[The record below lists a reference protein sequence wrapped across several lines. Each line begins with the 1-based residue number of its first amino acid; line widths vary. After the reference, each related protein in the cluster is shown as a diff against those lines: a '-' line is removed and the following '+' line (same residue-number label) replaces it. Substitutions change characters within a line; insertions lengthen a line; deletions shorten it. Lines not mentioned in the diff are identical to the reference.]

1 MSLGLLVLP
10 ALVGFLFLFVGRRT
24 RFRLMQLSGY
34 QVVFQ
39 SALVGV
45 VFLILARGFVLI
57 LDERLVALEPSWRAF
72 APFEY
77 SGTIGFSAV
86 LALFVAGCRNLFT
99 DPEVAARQSARQSGN
114 QILWLLRDSLARNR
128 MVEVTL
134 RSSKSYVGYAQDTGV
149 KTQRADPD
157 VTLIPMASGFR
168 HSETRELVLTTFY
181 GKTAAEFLVSYG
193 RESSWTEEDFQ
204 VAVPFSEIVSA
215 RLFDPVAFQM
225 FHTPPNDESSSASGD
240 VMPDPDSAPGS
251 ELSPSGRSGPD
262 RVPP

>member
-45 VFLILARGFVLI
+45 VFLMAARGLVLI
-57 LDERLVALEPSWRAF
+57 LDEWSVSLHSCWRTF

-77 SGTIGFSAV
+77 SGTIGLSAA
-86 LALFVAGCRNLFT
+86 LALIVAGCRNLVT
-99 DPEVAARQSARQSGN
+99 NTEAAARQSARQSGN

-128 MVEVTL
+128 MVEVSL
-134 RSSKSYVGYAQDTGV
+134 RSSKSYVGYAHDTGA
-149 KTQRADPD
+149 KTHRADPD
-157 VTLIPMASGFR
+157 ITLIPMASGFR
-168 HSETRELVLTTFY
+168 HNETRELVLTTFY
-181 GKTAAEFLVSYG
+181 GKTAGEFLESHG

-204 VAVPFSEIVSA
+204 VAFPFSEIVSA

-225 FHTPPNDESSSASGD
+225 FHTPPDDESSAASVD
-240 VMPDPDSAPGS
+240 VMPDPDSATGP
-251 ELSPSGRSGPD
+251 ELTP
-262 RVPP
+262 